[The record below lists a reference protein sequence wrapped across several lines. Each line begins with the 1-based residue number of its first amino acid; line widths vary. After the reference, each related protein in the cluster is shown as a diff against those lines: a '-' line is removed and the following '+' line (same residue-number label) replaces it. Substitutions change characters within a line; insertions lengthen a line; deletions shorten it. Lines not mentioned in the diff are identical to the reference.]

1 MLTNEGC
8 DTLKRF
14 LEQEAAY
21 KPKKYCEE
29 CQKRERQKCDALKSR
44 YSEEDKIIFQRV
56 WDNVHIIEKDGEKR
70 IMAEYIYCNPVGKTF
85 KPENSNTKEARART
99 NRLID
104 KLMKKGQL
112 DLLQDEIQKKIDIGT
127 QRELRVE
134 DKDDQRNYDEQQGR
148 NWFQHREPSPI
159 QRHRKQ

>member
-1 MLTNEGC
+1 M
-8 DTLKRF
+8 
-14 LEQEAAY
+14 
-21 KPKKYCEE
+21 
-29 CQKRERQKCDALKSR
+29 
-44 YSEEDKIIFQRV
+44 

-70 IMAEYIYCNPVGKTF
+70 IMAEYIYRNPVGKTF

-127 QRELRVE
+127 EIHSLSL
-134 DKDDQRNYDEQQGR
+134 G
-148 NWFQHREPSPI
+148 
-159 QRHRKQ
+159 